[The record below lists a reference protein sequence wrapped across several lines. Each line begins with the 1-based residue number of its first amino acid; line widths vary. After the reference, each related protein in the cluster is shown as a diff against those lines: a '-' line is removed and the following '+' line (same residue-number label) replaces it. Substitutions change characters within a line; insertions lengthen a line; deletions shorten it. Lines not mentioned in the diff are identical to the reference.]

1 MSLVVTCSS
10 QSQIHPGEMPSLQK
24 RQGSP
29 SQHQLRPCLPRN
41 QIADFV
47 TQELELP
54 VQHSPSS
61 SHQALQCTTTDVQ
74 RGNAVVP
81 ACKESDDICC
91 YTCGRLHVSG
101 LNMEFIKER
110 FDIMLATTS
119 GLVVIKGSGNE
130 VSDNKIR
137 FSLYQMFNS
146 EKFGCLGKGNRM
158 KLPNSVE
165 SKIKELFPDLNGN
178 YTNFRAE
185 SVTNL

>member
-1 MSLVVTCSS
+1 
-10 QSQIHPGEMPSLQK
+10 
-24 RQGSP
+24 
-29 SQHQLRPCLPRN
+29 
-41 QIADFV
+41 
-47 TQELELP
+47 
-54 VQHSPSS
+54 
-61 SHQALQCTTTDVQ
+61 
-74 RGNAVVP
+74 
-81 ACKESDDICC
+81 
-91 YTCGRLHVSG
+91 
-101 LNMEFIKER
+101 MEFIKER

-137 FSLYQMFNS
+137 FSLYQMFTS